1 MCSERYERRPDCIQA
16 TRNKGSSNASWEEMG
31 DNSQNRRKICK
42 RKLFS
47 LQTEKIKNGQQ
58 ILTMAFNKK
67 EVIRKSWKGK

>member
-1 MCSERYERRPDCIQA
+1 
-16 TRNKGSSNASWEEMG
+16 MG

-67 EVIRKSWKGK
+67 EVIRKSWEGK